1 MGNVE
6 QGSIKLLSKIKYTWI
21 LGYQFR
27 LLIKSLDRNWQILS
41 SMVSEVDEVNYNVG
55 WGALF

>member
-6 QGSIKLLSKIKYTWI
+6 QGSIKLLRKIKYTWI